1 MSPGASFLENP
12 AAMFVLNYAP
22 WVLGENACTRVRVW
36 IKALKTLELAPV
48 PRKDPLMMVVF
59 ILFLCLP
66 PPPGP
71 QKNIFLK
78 CICFSG
84 IGPN

>member
-1 MSPGASFLENP
+1 
-12 AAMFVLNYAP
+12 MFVLNYAP
-22 WVLGENACTRVRVW
+22 WVLGENTCTRVRVW
-36 IKALKTLELAPV
+36 IKALKTLELVPV